1 MTNPTNDSG
10 YTLLEVLL
18 VAGLIGVVSAI
29 AIPMTV
35 NSMRGFRIDG
45 DARSIS
51 GMIALAKMR
60 AASAFS
66 RTRVYVD
73 LDANSYR
80 LETQKSHGAPWVAE
94 GGTTRLSAGVAPW
107 DDDEP
112 FSAPPNAEDPI
123 VQAPAC
129 LDAADTPIEN
139 TACVVFNS
147 RGIPIDPVTGTPT
160 GSGAVYVTDG
170 IVVHGITISATG
182 LTQVWQRFAT
192 SETWVKQ

>member
-1 MTNPTNDSG
+1 MTNAASDSG
-10 YTLLEVLL
+10 YTVLEVLL

-29 AIPMTV
+29 AIPMTA
-35 NSMRGFRIDG
+35 NSMRDFRIGG
-45 DARSIS
+45 DARRIS

-73 LDANSYR
+73 LDEKSYR
-80 LETQKSHGAPWVAE
+80 LETQKSDGNPWVAE
-94 GGTTRLSAGVAPW
+94 GGTTALSTGVVPW

-112 FSAPPNAEDPI
+112 LGAPPNAPDPI
-123 VQAPAC
+123 VQALPC
-129 LDAADTPIEN
+129 LDAGDTPIEN

-147 RGIPIDPVTGTPT
+147 RGIPIEPVTGTPT
-160 GSGAVYVTDG
+160 GTGAVYVTDG
-170 IVVHGITISATG
+170 IVVHGVTVSATG
-182 LTQVWQRFAT
+182 LTQVWQRFAS